1 MIHLN
6 DGLSRAICCFAQLL
20 QIFQISQ
27 AHVYLT
33 YPYVLSWSMLEAM
46 ACGALVVGS
55 ATAPVEE
62 VISNGVNG
70 WLVPFFDSNA
80 LAKQLLEV
88 LADPLGQEP
97 LRMAARRTIAAKFEK
112 NNCTKQQI
120 ALLEA
125 LSLGK
130 SDFSLQ

>member
-1 MIHLN
+1 MQIVEELKDQIN
-6 DGLSRAICCFAQLL
+6 LSRIHFTGHLPYAQLIE
-20 QIFQISQ
+20 IFQISQ

-70 WLVPFFDSNA
+70 WLVPFFDSTA
-80 LAKQLLEV
+80 LAKRLLAV

-112 NNCTKQQI
+112 NKCTKQQI
-120 ALLEA
+120 A
-125 LSLGK
+125 K
-130 SDFSLQ
+130 QR